1 MKTEQNNK
9 SGIRQPSRLWRA
21 SLAGLTLAASI
32 SVSHAYQVV
41 LNQFN
46 SAAEV
51 TAFGTLQN
59 WNGSTNG
66 SVSFSTQDAQANA
79 ASGSMKMQIEY
90 STTENGGTFASVA
103 APMPL
108 YAPLVTAVEFDIMV
122 DPASPV
128 DPNGNAFYFQI
139 GFNSP
144 SFQKL
149 TEFWLGPY
157 GKPFTP
163 GVWMHVSNNIEG
175 SLPAAFVSQLFINPY
190 DANYTSVKTPIVY
203 IDNIVLDQPTF
214 PNFNA
219 FTFDNA
225 NFLGGVYTN
234 WYGNTP
240 ASVTFDPTKDFY
252 GNTNSG
258 SAYIS
263 SPLEPDQNDSIFVM
277 GFDTNWA
284 TTPFPN
290 PETNTINGGQYTGMQ
305 IDVLWDTVNSTVGIT
320 NFNASGD
327 INGIPIGVCEGPT
340 TGNNGFEAFGA
351 KAPNVPNT
359 ASNGWV
365 RMFLPLNQTTV
376 GISDIVGLWFKKYG
390 NPAISGTADYWIDNV
405 TFLGGPT
412 TVPQP
417 TMSLVKPVAG
427 LNLVS
432 TGRSGNNPYDRED
445 LETFNGTYSFEG
457 QGANAVTY
465 EIGIASLPPTN
476 YPAYRAWI
484 ILDPT
489 APVNAYP
496 DYADANVIL
505 LLISRDADGQHMDVT
520 LQAKTNAPNGN
531 GSLATANSIWTNSS
545 RAEGNWSFTFT
556 QDTNILV
563 KAPDGESANL
573 AFPLGFAPA
582 DVATYFGGGSMYA
595 LFGGFNNGAGI
606 GQRVVLSNA
615 SITGPGVSTPFTDNF
630 LTDTNINVVEL
641 GGPWIDISSSSYAN
655 NPYEAVFLTIPTW
668 EYYANWSVPAT
679 GFNLYTNSNIGNKA
693 GWAEFNTN
701 AIVQPPTGVPVISQ
715 LGDHFQAILDQ
726 SNLPPSGPLF
736 FRVSNQP

>member
-1 MKTEQNNK
+1 MKIEQNNK
-9 SGIRQPSRLWRA
+9 IGIRHANRFWRA

-66 SVSFSTQDAQANA
+66 SVSFSTQDAQGNA

-90 STTENGGTFASVA
+90 SSVENGGTFLSTA
-103 APMPL
+103 APMPV

-144 SFQKL
+144 GFQKL

-157 GKPFTP
+157 GNSFTP

-175 SLPAAFVSQLFINPY
+175 TLPAAFVSQLFINPY

-214 PNFNA
+214 PNFSA
-219 FTFDNA
+219 FDFSKSD
-225 NFLGGVYTN
+225 FLGGVYTN

-240 ASVTFDPTKDFY
+240 SYVSYDPTHSFY
-252 GNTNSG
+252 GNSG

-263 SPLEPDQNDSIFVM
+263 SPLEPNQNDSIFVM
-277 GFDTNWA
+277 AWDTNWA
-284 TTPFPN
+284 ATPFPN
-290 PETNTINGGQYTGMQ
+290 PETNTINGGQYSGLQ
-305 IDVLWDTVNSTVGIT
+305 LDVMWDANTSTVDLSA
-320 NFNASGD
+320 FNASGD

-351 KAPNVPNT
+351 QAPSVPNT

-365 RMFLPLNQTTV
+365 RMFLPLVQTTV
-376 GISDIVGLWFKKYG
+376 GINDIVGLWFKKYG
-390 NPAISGTADYWIDNV
+390 NPAISGTANYWIDNV
-405 TFLGGPT
+405 MFLGGST
-412 TVPQP
+412 IIVQP
-417 TMSLVKPVAG
+417 AMSIVKPVAG

-432 TGRSGNNPYDRED
+432 TGRSGNNPFDRED
-445 LETFNGTYSFEG
+445 LETFDGTYSFEG

-465 EIGIASLPPTN
+465 EIGIAELPPTN
-476 YPAYRAWI
+476 YPNYRAWI

-489 APVNAYP
+489 VPANAFP
-496 DYADANVIL
+496 DYAEANVIL
-505 LLISRDADGQHMDVT
+505 LNIQRDADGQHTDVI

-531 GSLATANSIWTNSS
+531 GSLSTLNSTWDSS
-545 RAEGNWSFTFT
+545 TKAEGNWSFTFT

-563 KAPDGESANL
+563 HAPDGSSTNL
-573 AFPLGFAPA
+573 AFPLGFTPA
-582 DVATYFGGGSMYA
+582 DVATYFGGGSMYVF
-595 LFGGFNNGAGI
+595 FGGFNNGAGI

-655 NPYEAVFLTIPTW
+655 DPYEAVFLTVPTW
-668 EYYANWSVPAT
+668 TYFVNWSVPAN
-679 GFNLYTNSNIGNKA
+679 GFNLYTNSNLAIKA
-693 GWAEFNTN
+693 GWSKFDTN
-701 AIVQPPTGVPVISQ
+701 AIVQPATGVPVISQ
-715 LGDHFQAILDQ
+715 LGDHFQTILDA